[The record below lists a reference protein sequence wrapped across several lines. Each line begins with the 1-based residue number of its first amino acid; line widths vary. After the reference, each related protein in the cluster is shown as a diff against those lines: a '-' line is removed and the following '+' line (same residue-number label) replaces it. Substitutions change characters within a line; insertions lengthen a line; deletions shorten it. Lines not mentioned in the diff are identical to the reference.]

1 MLQVRHLR
9 MIGRHLELAAG
20 SVPRA
25 TAPWLYR
32 EAMVAVRVTALT
44 ESAADQ
50 LMGVARVFDQYR
62 RHYGQPVVA
71 GQTLTWLTE
80 QTSHRRLA
88 IFIAHVGDDL
98 AGLATAMV
106 VPASLRLGSSWQ
118 LRDLYVVPGA
128 RRRGVAPRWLAPS
141 ARQLPPPGPSGCR
154 FRQSLATSRRSSSTG
169 QVTSLRSRTSRPWR
183 CPCSAT
189 AYDLLSIF
197 PGAAR

>member
-1 MLQVRHLR
+1 M
-9 MIGRHLELAAG
+9 
-20 SVPRA
+20 VP
-25 TAPWLYR
+25 
-32 EAMVAVRVTALT
+32 VIVTVLT
-44 ESAADQ
+44 NPTPEQ
-50 LMGVARVFDQYR
+50 LVGVAEVFDQYR

-128 RRRGVAPRWLAPS
+128 RRRGVARALVGAVRQAATAAGAIRLSVQTEPGNLA
-141 ARQLPPPGPSGCR
+141 ALQLY
-154 FRQSLATSRRSSSTG
+154 
-169 QVTSLRSRTSRPWR
+169 RTSDFAPVEDIQTLALPLQR
-183 CPCSAT
+183 
-189 AYDLLSIF
+189 DGI
-197 PGAAR
+197 